1 MRERISE
8 WKHLLP
14 DGTGDVVVLAVQV
27 LVVLILVGWA
37 YNRGFRQAE
46 RGPLVRL
53 PLLVLALGVALL
65 VRHIQSELWQPIVI
79 AGSVIIAGLFNRT
92 GDGRGMGIPM
102 VMIAALFG
110 LGYMLSAITL
120 TVVTVLVYMLS
131 PVKKR

>member
-1 MRERISE
+1 
-8 WKHLLP
+8 
-14 DGTGDVVVLAVQV
+14 VVS
-27 LVVLILVGWA
+27 G
-37 YNRGFRQAE
+37 QAE